1 MWIIGCGVEYCVIHF
16 VSNDRS
22 IPMRL
27 RDSRKI
33 YWPHVTRMASTFHQ
47 RTMREL
53 VGIYVCV
60 YFVYVFNFYI
70 VAWRP

>member
-1 MWIIGCGVEYCVIHF
+1 
-16 VSNDRS
+16 
-22 IPMRL
+22 MRL

-33 YWPHVTRMASTFHQ
+33 CWPHVTRMASTFHQ